1 MEYLYIIQQ
10 ALIWIVTIYWLYQFI
25 ISLCSFVKIKEKP
38 LKEDKQHR
46 FMTIIPAH
54 NEEKVVVNLIESLKK
69 LDYPKDL
76 YDIYVIADNCTD
88 KTAEVAKKAGAIVYE
103 RFDEAHKTKG
113 HALQWFLAQK
123 IEEDAPYDAFCIF
136 DADNI
141 VDENFLKVMNK
152 KLCQGEEVVQGYK
165 DIKNPSDSWVSAGYA
180 IFYWT
185 MHRFYHL
192 ARYNIGLSP
201 LMNGTGFMVK
211 FDVIKPQGWNTK
223 TLTEDIEF
231 SLKRIIEGKKLG
243 WARDAIVYDE
253 QPVGFKQSWT
263 QRSRWTV
270 GHMQCLKEYTKP
282 LAEAVVKNKTV
293 MNFDGLLYMLG
304 TTPMLI
310 LTMVLVIVNTV
321 LFATGAMSGLDFT
334 IQMLK
339 YIIPTLLVLPFMGLV
354 VLYLEKKPIKPM
366 IKGLLTYPIFMG
378 SWLLINIKCL
388 FKRDTEWKKIDH
400 VNDKKIEDLLGYAI
414 NKKYGYLTSSLGDI
428 GTGLKASVMV
438 HLPALA
444 KTKNIRKVLEAIS
457 SFGMN
462 IRGMYGENNQV
473 QGDIYQI
480 SNKQTLGIT
489 EQEIVQNVKVIVQK
503 IIEQERQA
511 RKLLAKDELD
521 LEDIIYRSYGI
532 LTNCRKI
539 SYEEARNLLSNIK
552 LGTDLG
558 ILRELTDLKVQKLY
572 LYIKPANLQ
581 KYLGEQYEAIERDIK
596 RAEVIKQIITEK

>member
-1 MEYLYIIQQ
+1 MEYLYILKQ
-10 ALIWIVTIYWLYQFI
+10 ALIWVLTAFWCYQFV
-25 ISLCSFVKIKEKP
+25 ISLCALVKLKDKP
-38 LKEDKQHR
+38 YLVNKNHK
-46 FMTIIPAH
+46 FMAIIPAH
-54 NEEKVVVNLIESLKK
+54 NEEMVVANLIESLKNQTYDK
-69 LDYPKDL
+69 NL

-400 VNDKKIEDLLGYAI
+400 VNDKKIEDL
-414 NKKYGYLTSSLGDI
+414 
-428 GTGLKASVMV
+428 
-438 HLPALA
+438 
-444 KTKNIRKVLEAIS
+444 
-457 SFGMN
+457 
-462 IRGMYGENNQV
+462 
-473 QGDIYQI
+473 
-480 SNKQTLGIT
+480 
-489 EQEIVQNVKVIVQK
+489 
-503 IIEQERQA
+503 
-511 RKLLAKDELD
+511 
-521 LEDIIYRSYGI
+521 
-532 LTNCRKI
+532 
-539 SYEEARNLLSNIK
+539 
-552 LGTDLG
+552 
-558 ILRELTDLKVQKLY
+558 
-572 LYIKPANLQ
+572 
-581 KYLGEQYEAIERDIK
+581 
-596 RAEVIKQIITEK
+596 